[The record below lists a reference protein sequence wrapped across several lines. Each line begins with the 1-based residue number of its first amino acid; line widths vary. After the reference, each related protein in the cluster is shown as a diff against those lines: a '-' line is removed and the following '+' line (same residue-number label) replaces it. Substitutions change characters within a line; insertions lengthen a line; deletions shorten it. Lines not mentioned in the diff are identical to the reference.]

1 MNSSSLLD
9 RPSGQAGIQ
18 VGYIVVATKSIE
30 MGLLILDR
38 VPVPVHDTDLKVAM
52 VEIVGCGHGDF
63 FNLGITREKEK

>member
-1 MNSSSLLD
+1 MNSSSLFYC
-9 RPSGQAGIQ
+9 PSGQAGIQ
-18 VGYIVVATKSIE
+18 VGYIVVITKSIE

-52 VEIVGCGHGDF
+52 VEIVGCRHVDF